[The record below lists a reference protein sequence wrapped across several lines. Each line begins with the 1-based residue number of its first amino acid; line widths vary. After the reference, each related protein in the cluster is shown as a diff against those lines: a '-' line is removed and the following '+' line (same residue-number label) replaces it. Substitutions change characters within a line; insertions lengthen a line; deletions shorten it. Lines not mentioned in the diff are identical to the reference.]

1 MRIDVITI
9 FPEMFPGWLGSSMLK
24 RAQESG
30 AVQIRVHDLRAYTHD
45 KRRTVDDRPYG
56 GGPGMIMKPEPI
68 FEAVEAIRG
77 KPLLR
82 SSKSEAEQTILMAPS
97 GEPLSTRVAEELAR
111 TTRLLIICG
120 HYEGVDE
127 RVRTGLVDRAIS
139 IGDYVLTGGEL
150 PAMVLIDGLARFIPG
165 VIGHAQATDEES
177 FTEGWL
183 EYPQYTRPPVFRNLE
198 VPEVLRSGDHE
209 QIAQWRKLQSVA
221 RTMVLR
227 PDLRSPTQQRG
238 SSWSG

>member
-1 MRIDVITI
+1 MQIDLITI
-9 FPEMFPGWLGSSMLK
+9 FPEMFPGRLGSSIIK

-30 AVQIRVHDLRAYTHD
+30 AVRLHVHDLRAYTHD

-68 FEAVEAIRG
+68 FEAVEDIRKVPSG
-77 KPLLR
+77 D
-82 SSKSEAEQTILMAPS
+82 SKAAKIVLMAPA
-97 GEPLSTRVAEELAR
+97 GEPLSTSVAEELAR
-111 TTRLLIICG
+111 ADRLIIICG
-120 HYEGVDE
+120 HYEVVDE
-127 RVRTGLVDRAIS
+127 RVRTALVDRTIS

-150 PAMVLIDGLARFIPG
+150 PAMVLIDCIARFVPG
-165 VIGHAQATDEES
+165 VIGHAQATEEES
-177 FTEGWL
+177 FAGGWL

-227 PDLRSPTQQRG
+227 PDLVNC
-238 SSWSG
+238 SSKNSST